1 MNMKKTMLI
10 PLTALIF
17 ILTGCNEKV
26 YDVDY
31 YVNNI
36 KEAEQMQKKCE
47 SGEVANQNCENARNA
62 LKQIKRKK
70 THYDQRSRDEQK
82 WYHQSAA
89 FCHHCECE
97 RCLRT

>member
-1 MNMKKTMLI
+1 
-10 PLTALIF
+10 
-17 ILTGCNEKV
+17 V

-62 LKQIKRKK
+62 LKQINRKK
-70 THYDQRSRDEQK
+70 TISSMFAH
-82 WYHQSAA
+82 
-89 FCHHCECE
+89 
-97 RCLRT
+97 

>member
-62 LKQIKRKK
+62 LKQINRKK
-70 THYDQRSRDEQK
+70 TISSMFALKYKSPEKGFYKQ
-82 WYHQSAA
+82 
-89 FCHHCECE
+89 
-97 RCLRT
+97 LN

>member
-10 PLTALIF
+10 LLTALIF

-36 KEAEQMQKKCE
+36 KEAEQMQKNVRVEK
-47 SGEVANQNCENARNA
+47 
-62 LKQIKRKK
+62 
-70 THYDQRSRDEQK
+70 
-82 WYHQSAA
+82 
-89 FCHHCECE
+89 
-97 RCLRT
+97 

>member
-10 PLTALIF
+10 PLTALMF

-62 LKQIKRKK
+62 LKQINRKK
-70 THYDQRSRDEQK
+70 TISSMFAH
-82 WYHQSAA
+82 
-89 FCHHCECE
+89 
-97 RCLRT
+97 